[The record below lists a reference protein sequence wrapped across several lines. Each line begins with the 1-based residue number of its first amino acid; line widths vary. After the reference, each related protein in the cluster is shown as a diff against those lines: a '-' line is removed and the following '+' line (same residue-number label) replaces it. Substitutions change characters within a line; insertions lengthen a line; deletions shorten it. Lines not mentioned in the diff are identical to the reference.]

1 MLAFIRVR
9 AFVICLN
16 GVLMIATHL
25 FILVVFIFYLPIY
38 TYVIFEMVRYV
49 NVVLYIVDHSVISHS
64 VDS

>member
-1 MLAFIRVR
+1 MLAFIRVC

-38 TYVIFEMVRYV
+38 SYVIYDIVRYV
-49 NVVLYIVDHSVISHS
+49 NVVLYIVDHSVISRC
-64 VDS
+64 VDA